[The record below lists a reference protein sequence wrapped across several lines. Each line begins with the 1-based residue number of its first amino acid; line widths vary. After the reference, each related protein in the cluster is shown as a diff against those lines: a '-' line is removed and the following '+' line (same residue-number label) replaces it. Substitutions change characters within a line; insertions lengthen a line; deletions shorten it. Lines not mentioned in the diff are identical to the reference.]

1 MARWRVEIVRKAE
14 KEYLSLP
21 PDVKKRIRSRILSL
35 ESNPRPPG
43 SKKLKETDYY
53 RLRSGDY
60 RVVYS
65 IYTEDKLIRVLSIA
79 HRKDVYRQL

>member
-21 PDVKKRIRSRILSL
+21 PDVKKRIRSRIFSL

-53 RLRSGDY
+53 RLRSGITGSSTAFTP
-60 RVVYS
+60 R
-65 IYTEDKLIRVLSIA
+65 TNLSGFCP
-79 HRKDVYRQL
+79 

>member
-14 KEYLSLP
+14 KEYSSLP
-21 PDVKKRIRSRILSL
+21 PDVKKRISSRILSL
-35 ESNPRPPG
+35 ESNPRPSG
-43 SKKLKETDYY
+43 SKKLKETDYH

-65 IYTEDKLIRVLSIA
+65 IHTKDRLIRILSIA
-79 HRKDVYRQL
+79 HRKEVYRQL